1 MLASKSLQYN
11 RGWTRV
17 ISVLEPSSF
26 APFGRPVEVF
36 GLSDGD
42 AVEVGTEPSEKLTVC
57 ETGKIRLDVLEG
69 LPILMVAL
77 PDSAYLTAFLLDR
90 PVELKAGVRFTVLAF
105 TGTCRYRSN
114 VTVSASSAEIPR
126 LMPIPGM
133 TLVPGLE
140 IRSIFTLFYQDRDP
154 GFRFRGEQ
162 HPLWE
167 LTYVDKGVLVSST
180 DGLER
185 PMPQGALVLY
195 APEVQQ
201 TQRGDGEHPVGF
213 ITATFD
219 ARLDGFVSWS
229 GQAFE
234 TDEAQ
239 RKAVASMLQ
248 EGTSQE
254 PYSEDL
260 AIGYLKEVLVRLLRK
275 VRDRGTKSEAR
286 PDGRPT
292 TSRRTNLENMI
303 AQRCAAYIDLHFAEP
318 IDLATIA
325 RSIPVSRSYLTAL
338 FRRARGVTV
347 HGYKREKRL
356 EQARLNIIQGG
367 MTLAEVARS
376 VGFRSAAHFSN
387 EFHSRYGISPSEY
400 ARTVEGTFAVRR
412 NRPPPQM

>member
-1 MLASKSLQYN
+1 
-11 RGWTRV
+11 
-17 ISVLEPSSF
+17 
-26 APFGRPVEVF
+26 
-36 GLSDGD
+36 
-42 AVEVGTEPSEKLTVC
+42 
-57 ETGKIRLDVLEG
+57 
-69 LPILMVAL
+69 
-77 PDSAYLTAFLLDR
+77 
-90 PVELKAGVRFTVLAF
+90 
-105 TGTCRYRSN
+105 
-114 VTVSASSAEIPR
+114 
-126 LMPIPGM
+126 
-133 TLVPGLE
+133 
-140 IRSIFTLFYQDRDP
+140 
-154 GFRFRGEQ
+154 
-162 HPLWE
+162 
-167 LTYVDKGVLVSST
+167 
-180 DGLER
+180 
-185 PMPQGALVLY
+185 MPQGALVLY
-195 APEVQQ
+195 APEVQH

-219 ARLDGFVSWS
+219 ARLDGFVPWN
-229 GQAFE
+229 GQVFE

-239 RKAVASMLQ
+239 RKAIASMLQ

-275 VRDRGTKSEAR
+275 VRDQRMNSEAS
-286 PDGRPT
+286 PYGRPT

-318 IDLATIA
+318 IDLAMIA

-412 NRPPPQM
+412 NRPPP